1 MKSEITV
8 GIETITPE
16 VASKMLESSVGNF
29 RNIDRGR
36 VAKYAAEM
44 ISGKWL
50 FNGETIKLNGTCVID
65 GQHRLAAIV
74 KSGVTVECVV
84 IRNLDKMTGVTID
97 CGKGRTLSDWVKYRG
112 IKNAVSVTSM
122 ARNVV
127 LYNAGRWGSQSVSS
141 GYTKDSDIIEYIE
154 SHNEQLQ
161 AAHHISDPCA
171 AIIPRSFLGA
181 LLVIACGGRSPSEN
195 NMCNWFCDALHS
207 GSGLNEGEPVL
218 VLRNKMIGVEKSRR
232 ESLFLQKMVL
242 TLAWNKTIKGER
254 VKILKYAL
262 TGPTASNPIDTID
275 PAPWE

>member
-1 MKSEITV
+1 MKSDITV

-16 VASKMLESSVGNF
+16 AAAQMLENSVGNF
-29 RNIDRGR
+29 RKIDRGR

-44 ISGKWL
+44 SDGKWL

-74 KSGVTVECVV
+74 KSGVTVECLV

-154 SHNEQLQ
+154 SHNDQLQ
-161 AAHHISDPCA
+161 GAHHLSDPCA

-195 NMCNWFCDALHS
+195 NMCKWFCTALHT

-262 TGPTASNPIDTID
+262 TGPTAANPINTIE

>member
-50 FNGETIKLNGTCVID
+50 FNGETIKLNGACVID

-141 GYTKDSDIIEYIE
+141 GYIKDSDIIEYIE
-154 SHNEQLQ
+154 SHSEQLQ

-181 LLVIACGGRSPSEN
+181 LLVIACGGRPPSEN

-262 TGPTASNPIDTID
+262 TGPTASNPINAID

>member
-1 MKSEITV
+1 MSGDVTV
-8 GIETITPE
+8 AIETITPDK
-16 VASKMLESSVGNF
+16 ASLMLKHSVGNF
-29 RNIDRGR
+29 RKIDRNR

-44 ISGKWL
+44 TAKKWM
-50 FNGETIKLNGTCVID
+50 FNGETIKLNGECVID

-74 KSGVTVECVV
+74 KSGETIECVV

-122 ARNVV
+122 ARNIV

-141 GYTKDSDIIEYIE
+141 GYTKDSEIIEYIE
-154 SHNEQLQ
+154 ASNELLQ
-161 AAHHISDPCA
+161 AAHHMADPCA
-171 AIIPRSFLGA
+171 PIIPRSFLGA
-181 LLVIACGGRSPSEN
+181 LLVIACGGKAPSEN
-195 NMCNWFCDALHS
+195 AMCKWFCDALHS
-207 GSGLNEGEPVL
+207 GSGLNDGEPVL
-218 VLRNKMIGVEKSRR
+218 VLRNKMICVEKSRR

-242 TLAWNKTIKGER
+242 TLAWNKTVKGER

-262 TGPTASNPIDTID
+262 TGPTAANPINLIE

>member
-8 GIETITPE
+8 GIETITPKA
-16 VASKMLESSVGNF
+16 ASKMLESSVGNF
-29 RNIDRGR
+29 RNIDKGR

-50 FNGETIKLNGTCVID
+50 FNGETMKLSGTCVID

-97 CGKGRTLSDWVKYRG
+97 CGKGRTLSDWAKYRG
-112 IKNAVSVTSM
+112 IKNAASVTSM

-127 LYNAGRWGSQSVSS
+127 LYNAGRWGSQNVSS
-141 GYTKDSDIIEYIE
+141 CYTKDSDIVEYIE
-154 SHNEQLQ
+154 LHNEQLQ
-161 AAHHISDPCA
+161 AAQHIADPCR
-171 AIIPRSFLGA
+171 AIVPRSFLGA
-181 LLVIACGGRSPSEN
+181 LLVIACGGRPPSEN

-207 GSGLNEGEPVL
+207 GIGLNEGEPVL
-218 VLRNKMIGVEKSRR
+218 VLRNKLVGVEKSRR
-232 ESLFLQKMVL
+232 ESRFLQKMVL

-254 VKILKYAL
+254 VKLLKYAL
-262 TGPTASNPIDTID
+262 TGPSAANPINTID